1 MVEAE
6 HKDKTGL
13 TGEEKK
19 GKGRGGE
26 VGDRRNRTERRKE
39 RRNSDQMI
47 SFTSTTDC
55 SQALASRLTV

>member
-13 TGEEKK
+13 TGEKK